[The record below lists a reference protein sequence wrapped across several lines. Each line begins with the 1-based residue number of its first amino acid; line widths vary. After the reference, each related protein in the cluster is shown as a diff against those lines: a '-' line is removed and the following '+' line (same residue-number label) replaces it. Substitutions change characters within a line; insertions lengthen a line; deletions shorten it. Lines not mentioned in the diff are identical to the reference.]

1 MFPIQERE
9 EVMDYT
15 ELKKLMS
22 EQKVEMTAAERI
34 KAYNEGKEVD
44 HIPYTLQAPD
54 PAIGRYFWILQTSQI
69 CERL

>member
-34 KAYNEGKEVD
+34 KANNEGKEVD
-44 HIPYTLQAPD
+44 HIPYTL
-54 PAIGRYFWILQTSQI
+54 
-69 CERL
+69 

>member
-34 KAYNEGKEVD
+34 KAY
-44 HIPYTLQAPD
+44 
-54 PAIGRYFWILQTSQI
+54 FWIYNITI

>member
-34 KAYNEGKEVD
+34 KAYNEGKR
-44 HIPYTLQAPD
+44 
-54 PAIGRYFWILQTSQI
+54 GRSYPVYITGT
-69 CERL
+69 

>member
-34 KAYNEGKEVD
+34 KAYNAVS
-44 HIPYTLQAPD
+44 YTHLTLPT
-54 PAIGRYFWILQTSQI
+54 IL
-69 CERL
+69 LV

>member
-34 KAYNEGKEVD
+34 KAYNEGK
-44 HIPYTLQAPD
+44 
-54 PAIGRYFWILQTSQI
+54 R
-69 CERL
+69 

>member
-1 MFPIQERE
+1 MFPIQERK

-44 HIPYTLQAPD
+44 HYRHLIRLWQIFLDLQHHNLRKTLK
-54 PAIGRYFWILQTSQI
+54 
-69 CERL
+69 

>member
-22 EQKVEMTAAERI
+22 EQKVEMTAYQGLQRGER
-34 KAYNEGKEVD
+34 
-44 HIPYTLQAPD
+44 
-54 PAIGRYFWILQTSQI
+54 GRSYPVYIAGT
-69 CERL
+69 

>member
-9 EVMDYT
+9 EAMDYT

-34 KAYNEGKEVD
+34 KA
-44 HIPYTLQAPD
+44 
-54 PAIGRYFWILQTSQI
+54 
-69 CERL
+69 

>member
-1 MFPIQERE
+1 
-9 EVMDYT
+9 MDYT

-54 PAIGRYFWILQTSQI
+54 PGLWSDTFWIYNITI